1 MTTPPYDPATGQ
13 YDPNPGQYGA
23 APGQFGQV
31 PGQYGQLPGQYGQ
44 APGQY
49 GQAPG
54 QYGQAPGQYGQPPGQ
69 FDPGA
74 GQYGQYG
81 QYGPGPQPGF
91 PGGPNPMPGT
101 SLAAIARKRGMRQI
115 VIGAVIFVIG
125 LVITVAT
132 YSSASSSPTGGTYVV
147 AYGPMILGVV
157 YVIRGLLVIARA
169 QKLN

>member
-1 MTTPPYDPATGQ
+1 MTTPPYDPASGQ
-13 YDPNPGQYGA
+13 YDPNPGQYGQ
-23 APGQFGQV
+23 APGQFGQA
-31 PGQYGQLPGQYGQ
+31 QGQYGQ

-49 GQAPG
+49 GQSPGQFGPGPG
-54 QYGQAPGQYGQPPGQ
+54 QYG
-69 FDPGA
+69 F
-74 GQYGQYG
+74 
-81 QYGPGPQPGF
+81 GPQPGF

-115 VIGAVIFVIG
+115 MIGAVIFVIG

-132 YSSASSSPTGGTYVV
+132 YSSASSSPTGGSYVV

-157 YVIRGLLVIARA
+157 YVIRGLSVIARA

>member
-1 MTTPPYDPATGQ
+1 MTTPPYDPASGQ
-13 YDPNPGQYGA
+13 YEPNPGQYGA
-23 APGQFGQV
+23 APGQ
-31 PGQYGQLPGQYGQ
+31 YGQEPGQYGQ

-54 QYGQAPGQYGQPPGQ
+54 QYGQAPGQYGQ
-69 FDPGA
+69 
-74 GQYGQYG
+74 YGP
-81 QYGPGPQPGF
+81 GPGPQPGF

-115 VIGAVIFVIG
+115 VIGAVVFVVG

-157 YVIRGLLVIARA
+157 YVIRGALVIARA

>member
-1 MTTPPYDPATGQ
+1 MTTPPHDPASGQYDPNPGH

-31 PGQYGQLPGQYGQ
+31 PEQYGQ
-44 APGQY
+44 APGQFAP
-49 GQAPG
+49 GPG
-54 QYGQAPGQYGQPPGQ
+54 QYGQGL
-69 FDPGA
+69 

-81 QYGPGPQPGF
+81 PGPGPQPGF

-101 SLAAIARKRGMRQI
+101 SLAAVARKRGMRQI

-132 YSSASSSPTGGTYVV
+132 YGSASSSPAGGTYVV

-157 YVIRGLLVIARA
+157 YVIRGISVIARA

>member
-1 MTTPPYDPATGQ
+1 MSTPPYDPASGQ
-13 YDPNPGQYGA
+13 YDPNPGQYGE
-23 APGQFGQV
+23 APGQV
-31 PGQYGQLPGQYGQ
+31 PGQYGQ

-54 QYGQAPGQYGQPPGQ
+54 QYGQAPGQYGQAP
-69 FDPGA
+69 
-74 GQYGQYG
+74 GQYGQAPGQFGPGPGQFGPGPG
-81 QYGPGPQPGF
+81 QYGAGPQPGF